1 MTPADAIQSIDRQI
15 AAHGQVAKLERAKP
29 AFSGNIPVF
38 HRGYRPDE
46 LSGGI
51 QQGDSTAIL
60 SPTNLA
66 VAGVPK
72 RLDKLTVGGRKRNIE
87 AAEPVY
93 MNDVLVRVNLWLRG

>member
-15 AAHGQVAKLERAKP
+15 ASHGQVAKLERGSG
-29 AFSGNIPVF
+29 FSGDIRVF

-51 QQGDSTAIL
+51 QQGDSTAIV
-60 SPTNLA
+60 SPTDLGA
-66 VAGVPK
+66 AGIPK

-87 AAEPVY
+87 TAEPVY